1 MLNLY
6 TLSAKNLKLGCQT
19 IFKSKAGPKYSC
31 VNAKS
36 AFKNGRCI
44 TDTVAVWLK
53 KRLCYWAIL
62 NPPFQKIQHKPPYGS
77 CPKNKSQTNFKSLCS
92 SRFLVQWCSWQKPF
106 EKIIYEFGKK
116 IQSNISQDGQ
126 GCKFRE
132 IRLGGRV
139 QTDPVPHIRMGILR
153 FQMVRKFFCRH
164 HHPF

>member
-53 KRLCYWAIL
+53 KRLCYCAITGISVYISYF
-62 NPPFQKIQHKPPYGS
+62 NFASKK
-77 CPKNKSQTNFKSLCS
+77 CKNTFLLKEKCCLIS
-92 SRFLVQWCSWQKPF
+92 S
-106 EKIIYEFGKK
+106 
-116 IQSNISQDGQ
+116 DG
-126 GCKFRE
+126 
-132 IRLGGRV
+132 V
-139 QTDPVPHIRMGILR
+139 
-153 FQMVRKFFCRH
+153 
-164 HHPF
+164 